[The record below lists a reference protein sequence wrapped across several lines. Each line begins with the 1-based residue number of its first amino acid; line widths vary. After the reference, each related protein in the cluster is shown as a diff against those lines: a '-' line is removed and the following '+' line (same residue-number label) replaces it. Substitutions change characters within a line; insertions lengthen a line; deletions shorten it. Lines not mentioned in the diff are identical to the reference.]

1 MTDIEDVLKKFIKRD
16 DIDIILINQNVIIIL
31 LQLLSCLESMQLLIF
46 IQLKSPNYLP
56 LFFFENRS
64 PLSAKSFDMWMVYAV
79 Q

>member
-46 IQLKSPNYLP
+46 IQIP
-56 LFFFENRS
+56 LFFFEKEVRYLPSLLTCGWIMQYSENG
-64 PLSAKSFDMWMVYAV
+64 
-79 Q
+79 